1 MGISLVKYSC
11 TCIYICVVYN
21 VYMYAHTVMIR
32 CSDSPEVGK
41 TLLGQGIGLTLQS
54 NNITIVKEFFE
65 KERVK

>member
-1 MGISLVKYSC
+1 M
-11 TCIYICVVYN
+11 CVVYN
-21 VYMYAHTVMIR
+21 VYMYAHVVKIR

-54 NNITIVKEFFE
+54 NNITIVKEFFK